1 MLLLLLFSPSQ
12 LHIIL
17 IRQEEE
23 VLCFLQTLEFK
34 LRSYSYVCAVLMA
47 APSNFSSKS
56 ITDKHLM
63 EPVQFHADRSSNVF
77 LPTKAPQTE
86 VTAHPAEL
94 KIFQLL

>member
-1 MLLLLLFSPSQ
+1 
-12 LHIIL
+12 
-17 IRQEEE
+17 
-23 VLCFLQTLEFK
+23 
-34 LRSYSYVCAVLMA
+34 MA

-63 EPVQFHADRSSNVF
+63 ETIQFHADRSSNVC